1 VVKGDKMKRNTGMD
15 TPMHAPKNKIREGSR
30 GATVVLYV
38 LAVLIIFVTLYPM
51 YYVLILSLSDPA
63 YAMTMQVYTI
73 PRGFNLGAYRTLLI
87 EPHIWR
93 SFANTVLYA
102 VSGTILMLAT
112 SVLGAFPLTYR
123 NLKGRKYIN
132 IYLLIT
138 MFFSGGLIP
147 SFLLILRLGLYDT
160 PLALIIPG
168 CFSVWNIILVKSY
181 FSSIPE
187 TLREAAKID
196 GADVYQTLV
205 KVYLP
210 LSTPILA
217 VIAVYSILGNWNSWF
232 SALVYLPHL
241 DWQPLQLYLR
251 RMLVLLQNPVEMMSP
266 ETAREMARR
275 QLSYAQIKYA
285 MIIFTSLPVL
295 FTYPFFQKY
304 FLRGIMLGSL
314 KE

>member
-1 VVKGDKMKRNTGMD
+1 MKNRTGKNS
-15 TPMHAPKNKIREGSR
+15 KNKVREGNR
-30 GATVVLYV
+30 GFTVVLYI
-38 LAVLIIFVTLYPM
+38 LAVLVVFITLYPM
-51 YYVLILSLSDPA
+51 YYVLILSLSEPM
-63 YAMTMQVYTI
+63 YAMTMQVYVI
-73 PRGFNLGAYRTLLI
+73 PKGINLGAYRTLI
-87 EPHIWR
+87 MEPHIWR
-93 SFANTVLYA
+93 SLMNTVLYA
-102 VSGTILMLAT
+102 VSGTVLMLVT
-112 SVLGAFPLTYR
+112 SVLGAFPLTYK

-132 IYLLIT
+132 TYLLIT

-147 SFLLILRLGLYDT
+147 SFLLILKLGMYDT
-160 PLALIIPG
+160 PLALIIPT

-181 FSSIPE
+181 FSSVPE

-196 GADVYQTLV
+196 GANVYQTLLRI
-205 KVYLP
+205 YLP

-232 SALVYLPHL
+232 NALVYLPHT

-251 RMLVLLQNPVEMMSP
+251 RMLVLLQNPIEMMSP
-266 ETAREMARR
+266 ATARDMVER
-275 QLSYAQIKYA
+275 QLSYAQLKYA

-304 FLRGIMLGSL
+304 FMRGIMLGSL